1 MAHRYDFGGF
11 YFSIRKQFKISSNV
25 QLDSRMNSN
34 LMVIK
39 FQNQNVCNDFTSQI
53 IADCAGGVVYPQ
65 GIARD
70 LYGIS
75 I

>member
-11 YFSIRKQFKISSNV
+11 YFSIRKQFQISSNV

-53 IADCAGGVVYPQ
+53 IADCAGGCCLST
-65 GIARD
+65 GD
-70 LYGIS
+70 SKGSLWH
-75 I
+75 